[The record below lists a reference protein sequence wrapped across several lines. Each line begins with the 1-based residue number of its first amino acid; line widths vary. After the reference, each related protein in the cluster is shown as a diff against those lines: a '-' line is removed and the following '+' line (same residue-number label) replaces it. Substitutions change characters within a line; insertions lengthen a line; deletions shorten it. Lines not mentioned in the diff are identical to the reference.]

1 MKIISFEGIEG
12 VGKSTQINLLK
23 DYLESKNYLIEI
35 YREPGSTPVGEK
47 IRDILLDSNN
57 VLSNETELLL
67 MFAARSELIDKKINT
82 SQCDYLL
89 LDRFYDASMA
99 YQGYGRKLSKDFIT
113 SLTSFINCPI
123 PDLSFLLD
131 ISVKEGF
138 QRKNSDV
145 KDRIESS
152 SNDFFN
158 KVRKGYKTIAKANKN
173 RFEIINAAN
182 DIDKIHQI
190 IIKKLQSKKWIYITY
205 IG

>member
-57 VLSNETELLL
+57 DLSNETELLL

-113 SLTSFINCPI
+113 SLTSFINCPV

-138 QRKNSDV
+138 QRKNNDV

-182 DIDKIHQI
+182 DIDEIHQI
-190 IIKKLQSKKWIYITY
+190 IIKKIQSKNENT
-205 IG
+205 

>member
-57 VLSNETELLL
+57 DLSNETELLL

-138 QRKNSDV
+138 QRKNNDV

-158 KVRKGYKTIAKANKN
+158 KVRKGYKEIAKANKN

-190 IIKKLQSKKWIYITY
+190 IIKKIQSKNEHI
-205 IG
+205 

>member
-23 DYLESKNYLIEI
+23 DYLESKNYIVEI

-47 IRDILLDSNN
+47 IRDILLDLNN
-57 VLSNETELLL
+57 DLSNETELLL

-113 SLTSFINCPI
+113 SLTSFINCPV

-158 KVRKGYKTIAKANKN
+158 KVRNGYKTIAKANKN

-190 IIKKLQSKKWIYITY
+190 IIKRIQSKNEHI
-205 IG
+205 

>member
-23 DYLESKNYLIEI
+23 DYLESKNYIVEI

-57 VLSNETELLL
+57 DLSNETELLL
-67 MFAARSELIDKKINT
+67 MFASRSELIDKKINT

-113 SLTSFINCPI
+113 SLTSFINCPV

-138 QRKNSDV
+138 QRKNTDV

-158 KVRKGYKTIAKANKN
+158 KVRKGYKAIAKANKN

-190 IIKKLQSKKWIYITY
+190 IIKRILSKNEYI
-205 IG
+205 

>member
-23 DYLESKNYLIEI
+23 DYLESKNYIVEI

-57 VLSNETELLL
+57 DLSNETELLL

-138 QRKNSDV
+138 QRKNNDV

-158 KVRKGYKTIAKANKN
+158 KVRNGYKTIAKANKN

-190 IIKKLQSKKWIYITY
+190 IIKRIQSKNEHI
-205 IG
+205 